1 MMISCGEKCWS
12 INQKLLP
19 IQEYRTQF
27 LTGVSTENQFYLRI
41 SQRIHL
47 FAILGH
53 FFLTIVT
60 CLIELTKESKY
71 LLLYLLICLN
81 H

>member
-41 SQRIHL
+41 RQRIHL

-53 FFLTIVT
+53 FF
-60 CLIELTKESKY
+60 
-71 LLLYLLICLN
+71 
-81 H
+81 